1 MPRGYAP
8 RLLNT
13 DGPDPALVPTLT
25 HNHRALVQDVIAAK
39 KALEKYIDMHPA
51 FERDREFTLLS
62 VPTPFSPLP
71 APFSCPSLIDSLFRR
86 T

>member
-1 MPRGYAP
+1 MSQRSSH
-8 RLLNT
+8 
-13 DGPDPALVPTLT
+13 PTLT

-62 VPTPFSPLP
+62 VPAPFSPLP
-71 APFSCPSLIDSLFRR
+71 APFSCPPPH
-86 T
+86 